1 MILIKKIQ
9 GLWSTV
15 PLPLRKK
22 IVTIVLFLVA
32 CNIGIWGYT
41 VFISHHSPVL
51 LGLVA
56 LAYGLGLRHAVD
68 ADHIAAI
75 DNTTRK
81 LMLQGKKPVAIG
93 LFFSLGHSTIVVLL
107 SIFVIF
113 SSTFI
118 KTHLPS
124 LQITGTI
131 IGTSLSGFFLLLIG
145 FINLIAS
152 LDILRI
158 FKSAVRNQNSKE
170 KNSYAYF
177 SAQGFLSRIFKPL
190 LKIVT
195 NSWQM
200 YFIGFLFGLGFDT
213 ASEVGLLSISAISST
228 YGLAFWE
235 ILLIPLSFTAG
246 MVLIDSLDGILMLGA
261 YGWAYIKPIRKL
273 YYNLTITWISVAIA
287 LGIGSI
293 EILQLL
299 TSQLSLH
306 NAFFQWIHTLDLNT
320 VGYGIIVL
328 FILSWIISLSVYK
341 MKGYDLIN

>member
-145 FINLIAS
+145 FINL
-152 LDILRI
+152 
-158 FKSAVRNQNSKE
+158 
-170 KNSYAYF
+170 
-177 SAQGFLSRIFKPL
+177 
-190 LKIVT
+190 
-195 NSWQM
+195 
-200 YFIGFLFGLGFDT
+200 
-213 ASEVGLLSISAISST
+213 
-228 YGLAFWE
+228 
-235 ILLIPLSFTAG
+235 
-246 MVLIDSLDGILMLGA
+246 
-261 YGWAYIKPIRKL
+261 
-273 YYNLTITWISVAIA
+273 
-287 LGIGSI
+287 
-293 EILQLL
+293 
-299 TSQLSLH
+299 
-306 NAFFQWIHTLDLNT
+306 
-320 VGYGIIVL
+320 
-328 FILSWIISLSVYK
+328 
-341 MKGYDLIN
+341 